1 MPVRRMQVRLH
12 VFLMHSPRGVATE
25 IGCVVVE
32 NSCACV
38 CTCRNT
44 LRTFNCTCE
53 FVYIQG
59 PLTHEPS
66 PVQSLRD
73 LFDLLAQVQ
82 QNARDNGDDRA
93 IQLNDEIVD
102 GIEQI
107 LQEHHT
113 LEQGLNHKLADLIY
127 AEVCTHARAC
137 VRACVRAR
145 MRV

>member
-1 MPVRRMQVRLH
+1 MYFSLTV
-12 VFLMHSPRGVATE
+12 HSPRAVSTE

-32 NSCACV
+32 NSCACMCS
-38 CTCRNT
+38 CTNT
-44 LRTFNCTCE
+44 PRTSTVQVNLCT
-53 FVYIQG
+53 FKVRLHI
-59 PLTHEPS
+59 LPS

-82 QNARDNGDDRA
+82 QHARDNGDDRA

-127 AEVCTHARAC
+127 AEVCTNACMHAC
-137 VRACVRAR
+137 